1 MSKYEAHAVRTLHT
15 TRHFS
20 SRIHSLFK
28 AHWRA
33 TLQCID
39 DSGLGQNDRVLDY
52 GCGEMPFKSVLTD
65 RGCEVAGAD
74 FAGNPHAVF
83 EVGPKGELDPD
94 LTAKF
99 DAVLS
104 TQVLEHVSDPSYYL
118 KEAHR
123 VLKPQ
128 GLLLL
133 STHGHYC
140 YHADPTDYWRWTHEG
155 LKLQVERAGFDII
168 RFYGVFSPFQTA
180 LQMLQDS
187 IITKLPRG
195 IRTLYVICFQLC
207 ISAIGKFQKVPPQKD
222 ALLYLVTA
230 SKQKDK
236 LSDSAGESARELNE
250 EHRSGTVTKGTITG
264 GS

>member
-33 TLQCID
+33 TLQYID
-39 DSGLGQNDRVLDY
+39 DSGLGQNDRVLGY
-52 GCGEMPFKSVLTD
+52 GCGEMPIKSVLTD

-83 EVGPKGELDPD
+83 EVGPKGELDPE

-104 TQVLEHVSDPSYYL
+104 TQVVEHVSDPSYYL

-123 VLKPQ
+123 VLPQ
-128 GLLLL
+128 
-133 STHGHYC
+133 
-140 YHADPTDYWRWTHEG
+140 W
-155 LKLQVERAGFDII
+155 LKLIVNDKSAKYIAEMVAGRYVE
-168 RFYGVFSPFQTA
+168 SN
-180 LQMLQDS
+180 
-187 IITKLPRG
+187 G
-195 IRTLYVICFQLC
+195 ILSEFT
-207 ISAIGKFQKVPPQKD
+207 QKD
-222 ALLYLVTA
+222 LA
-230 SKQKDK
+230 
-236 LSDSAGESARELNE
+236 
-250 EHRSGTVTKGTITG
+250 
-264 GS
+264 

>member
-1 MSKYEAHAVRTLHT
+1 MSKYEAHVVRTLHT

-39 DSGLGQNDRVLDY
+39 ESGLGQNDRVLDY

-65 RGCEVAGAD
+65 RGCEVMGAD
-74 FAGNPHAVF
+74 FSGNPHAVF
-83 EVGPKGELDPD
+83 EIGPRGELDPE

-99 DAVLS
+99 DVVLS
-104 TQVLEHVSDPSYYL
+104 TQVLEHVTDPSYYL

-123 VLKPQ
+123 VLRPQ

-133 STHGHYC
+133 STHGHYL

-168 RFYGVFSPFQTA
+168 RFYGVFSPSQTA

-187 IITKLPRG
+187 TITKLPRG
-195 IRTLYVICFQLC
+195 IRTLYVTFFNCVLARLGNFKRCRHKKMLYC
-207 ISAIGKFQKVPPQKD
+207 I
-222 ALLYLVTA
+222 L
-230 SKQKDK
+230 
-236 LSDSAGESARELNE
+236 
-250 EHRSGTVTKGTITG
+250 
-264 GS
+264 